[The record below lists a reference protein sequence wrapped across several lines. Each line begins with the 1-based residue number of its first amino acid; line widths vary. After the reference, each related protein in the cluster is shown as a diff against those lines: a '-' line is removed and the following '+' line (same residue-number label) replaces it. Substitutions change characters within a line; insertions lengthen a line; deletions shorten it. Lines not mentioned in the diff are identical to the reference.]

1 MCKSL
6 PTITHSQSYAAFLV
20 RDTDSREPVDSMS
33 FHELYCTNPEAP
45 PGMRHWVVDFFFE
58 SGEVSSY
65 NGENWKKQV
74 TMF

>member
-1 MCKSL
+1 MRSL
-6 PTITHSQSYAAFLV
+6 PTITHSQSYASFLV
-20 RDTDSREPVDSMS
+20 RDLDSREPVDPLA
-33 FHELYCTNPEAP
+33 FHKIYRTNPRAS

-58 SGEVSSY
+58 SGQVSSY